1 MILFA
6 QAHGAEELFKAGM
19 PIQPVL
25 HGNVLK
31 RPILVGIHGDSLAQ
45 ESRLT
50 RLARHRIQVEVL

>member
-6 QAHGAEELFKAGM
+6 QAHGAEELVEIGI

-25 HGNVLK
+25 HGNVLQ